1 MISYILDAG
10 KLLVVSA
17 FLVVRM
23 QVVELSEN
31 EKLSGVMLLCFSKR
45 EDITGGIICVAHLML
60 AE

>member
-1 MISYILDAG
+1 
-10 KLLVVSA
+10 
-17 FLVVRM
+17 M